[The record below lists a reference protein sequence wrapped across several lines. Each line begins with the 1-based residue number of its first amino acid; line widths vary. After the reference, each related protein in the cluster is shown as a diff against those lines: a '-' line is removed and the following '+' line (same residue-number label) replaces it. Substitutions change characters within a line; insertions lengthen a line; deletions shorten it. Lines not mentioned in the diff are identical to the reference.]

1 MKYLL
6 IMLIFVLAFMPSI
19 VISAETENL
28 DSGISEYPT
37 HTCSPPLKP
46 NEPVAFNGEKDI
58 KQDVEKYNTEIAD
71 YNFKVEYY
79 NIQILS
85 YRNCIREYVRSAKVD
100 IKKIK
105 EKVSE
110 AVKEANSQ

>member
-1 MKYLL
+1 MKHLL
-6 IMLIFVLAFMPSI
+6 IMLIFVLASMPSI
-19 VISAETENL
+19 VISSETESL

-58 KQDVEKYNTEIAD
+58 EQDVEKYNTEIAD
-71 YNFKVEYY
+71 YNFKVENY
-79 NIQILS
+79 NVQIQS
-85 YRNCIREYVRSAKVD
+85 YRNCIREYVKSSKID

-105 EKVSE
+105 EKIS
-110 AVKEANSQ
+110 AAIKEANSN